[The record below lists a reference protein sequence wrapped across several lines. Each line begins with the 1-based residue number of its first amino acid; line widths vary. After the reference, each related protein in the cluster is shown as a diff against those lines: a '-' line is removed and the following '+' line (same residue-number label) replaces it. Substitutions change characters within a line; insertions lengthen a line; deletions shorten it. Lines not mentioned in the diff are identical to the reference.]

1 MRRDDDDDEEFGPG
15 LPLRGLLLDPSLDD
29 DDDWLLKSGTVTR
42 RTKSVRAGQR
52 GSLDL
57 SPLQSRAMATKR
69 LPSRGC
75 HAACKHGNE
84 DKRRVRRKKREEEK
98 EKEMGGDERGVK
110 N

>member
-98 EKEMGGDERGVK
+98 EVGGDERGVK